1 MLPEKIKEYFSF
13 SRKERTGIFVLLT
26 LIVIIFILPYFFS
39 SPKVSSDRKQFEQFK
54 NEIAQLKLQK
64 DSVHDYAKNYEQ
76 DDDVHEEYH
85 KPSHINSNNAAT
97 LFYFDPNTATSDEW
111 KKLGLQDRI
120 IRTLNHYISKG
131 GKFRKA
137 DDLKKIYGLS
147 EEEYNRL
154 FPYIRIK
161 NADSVALKEKTTTH
175 FFTNP
180 SFSKKNYSSVDIN
193 TADTSAFIALPGIG
207 SKLANRIISFREKLG
222 GFYSAD
228 QVAEIY
234 GLPDSTFSKIKSY
247 LVVNNFSVK
256 KIDINIADVN
266 LLKQHPYIKWNL
278 ANVIVQYRQQHGN
291 FKTLDELQN
300 IALIT
305 PEIYKKISPYLEI
318 K

>member
-1 MLPEKIKEYFSF
+1 MLPEKIREYFSF
-13 SRKERTGIFVLLT
+13 SRKERTGIFVLLA
-26 LIVIIFILPYFFS
+26 LIIIIFILPYLFS
-39 SPKVSSDRKQFEQFK
+39 APKSSNRREQFEQFK
-54 NEIAQLKLQK
+54 NEIAQLKVQK
-64 DSVHDYAKNYEQ
+64 DSVHDYSKNYERN
-76 DDDVHEEYH
+76 DDVNEEYRKSFH
-85 KPSHINSNNAAT
+85 VNSNNAAT
-97 LFYFDPNTATSDEW
+97 LFYFDPNTATNDDW
-111 KKLGLQDRI
+111 KKLGLQDRT
-120 IRTLNHYISKG
+120 IRTLTHYLSKG

-137 DDLKKIYGLS
+137 DDLKKIYGFR

-154 FPYIRIK
+154 LPYIRIK
-161 NADSVALKEKTTTH
+161 NADTVAKKEKTATH
-175 FFTNP
+175 FFVNP
-180 SFSKKNYSSVDIN
+180 SFSKKTYSSVDIN
-193 TADTSAFIALPGIG
+193 SADTSAFITLPGIG
-207 SKLANRIISFREKLG
+207 SKLANRIIGFREKLG

-234 GLPDSTFSKIKSY
+234 GLPDSTFSKIKPY

-256 KIDINIADVN
+256 KIDINNADVN